1 MAAEL
6 KKSEFRD
13 PIYGFIDVWEHEKLI
28 IATPEFQRLRRIH
41 QLGLESY
48 VYHGA
53 EHSRFGHCIGVM
65 YLAGE
70 AVAKIFDK
78 NKDDPKLVEGGE
90 EKAEALKKV
99 LCYTARLAGLLHD
112 IGHAP
117 FSHPGEI
124 SLFDVDEKLKHL
136 KHEDYTIP
144 IIRSSAIASIIDRYE
159 DKTGVGSQDVIDV
172 LDKRGI
178 YSFPFVK
185 ELIDGY
191 FDVDK
196 MDYLL
201 RDSIYCGVEYGKYDL
216 RRLIDTLTLDKGRIT
231 GGYQLAIHKDGLH
244 TIEALILARY
254 FMFTQ
259 VYFHKIRRAYDII
272 LTDFIGDC
280 LEEEYGNRTYP
291 KPDNLI
297 EYLKWDDNLILTK
310 ANEHANEDD
319 KNLAWRIINRH
330 HYEVVYESYP
340 HPGALESR
348 RIVSLIAACQEK
360 FEGVRFWL
368 DRAIGH
374 PEMFKKQDLPIM
386 DDLGQLES
394 LANQSAA
401 LRGLEE
407 IDYHRVYADV
417 KEDQDVCQEVKGFC
431 KNFMS
436 K

>member
-1 MAAEL
+1 MVAEL

-13 PIYGFIDVWEHEKLI
+13 PIHGFIDVWEHEKLI

-65 YLAGE
+65 HLAGE
-70 AVAKIFDK
+70 AVARIFDK
-78 NKDDPKLVEGGE
+78 NKDDPRLVGGE
-90 EKAEALKKV
+90 EKETEALKEV
-99 LCYTARLAGLLHD
+99 LFYTARLAGLLHD

-117 FSHPGEI
+117 FSHPGEA
-124 SLFDVDEKLKHL
+124 SLFEKDL

-144 IIRSSAIASIIDRYE
+144 IIKGSTIASIIDGYR

-172 LDKRGI
+172 LDKSGI
-178 YSFPFVK
+178 YKFPFVK
-185 ELIDGY
+185 ELINGY

-216 RRLIDTLTLDKGRIT
+216 RRLIDTLTLDKGIIT
-231 GGYQLAIHKDGLH
+231 GSYQLAIHKDGLH
-244 TIEALILARY
+244 AMEALILARY

-259 VYFHKIRRAYDII
+259 VYYHKIRRAYDII

-310 ANEHANEDD
+310 ASEHANEAV

-330 HYEVVYESYP
+330 HYKLVYESYP
-340 HPGALESR
+340 HIGALESKK
-348 RIVSLIAACQEK
+348 IANLIEECRQK
-360 FEGVRFWL
+360 FKEVHFWF
-368 DRAIGH
+368 DPAVGH
-374 PEMFKKQDLPIM
+374 PEMFKREDLPVM
-386 DDLGQLES
+386 DDYGNLRS
-394 LANQSAA
+394 LAGQSAA
-401 LRGLEE
+401 LGGLLE
-407 IDYHRVYADV
+407 INYHRIYADV
-417 KEDQDVCQEVKGFC
+417 KEDQALCKKVEDFC
-431 KNFMS
+431 ENFMN

>member
-1 MAAEL
+1 MVAEL
-6 KKSEFRD
+6 EKSEFRD
-13 PIYGFIDVWEHEKLI
+13 PIHGFIDVWEHEKLI
-28 IATPEFQRLRRIH
+28 IATPEFQRLRRIR

-78 NKDDPKLVEGGE
+78 NKDDPKFVKGGG
-90 EKAEALKKV
+90 KKKEALRRV
-99 LCYTARLAGLLHD
+99 LYYTARLAGLLHD

-117 FSHPGEI
+117 FSHPGEDR
-124 SLFDVDEKLKHL
+124 LFKRKIR
-136 KHEDYTIP
+136 HEDYTIP
-144 IIRSSAIASIIDRYE
+144 IIKGSTIGSIIDEYKDR
-159 DKTGVGSQDVIDV
+159 TGAGSQDVIDV
-172 LDKRGI
+172 LDKHGI
-178 YSFPFVK
+178 YGFPFVK
-185 ELIDGY
+185 QLITSD

-201 RDSIYCGVEYGKYDL
+201 RDSMYCGVEYGKYDL
-216 RRLIDTLTLDKGRIT
+216 RRLIDTLTLDKGLIT
-231 GGYQLAIHKDGLH
+231 GSYQLAIHKDGLH
-244 TIEALILARY
+244 TMEALILARY

-259 VYFHKIRRAYDII
+259 VYFHKVRRAFDII

-280 LEEEYGNRTYP
+280 LEKEYGNRTYP

-310 ANEHANEDD
+310 AREQANEAAR
-319 KNLAWRIINRH
+319 NLAWRIINRH
-330 HYEVVYESYP
+330 HYELVYESYP
-340 HPGALESR
+340 HLGALESKR
-348 RIVSLIAACQEK
+348 AANLIVACQKEFK
-360 FEGVRFWL
+360 GVHFWL
-368 DRAIGH
+368 DRAVGH
-374 PEMFKKQDLPIM
+374 PEMFKKEDLPIM
-386 DDLGQLES
+386 DDLGHLES
-394 LANQSAA
+394 LVNQSVA

-417 KEDQDVCQEVKGFC
+417 KEDQAVCQKVNDFC

>member
-1 MAAEL
+1 MVAEL
-6 KKSEFRD
+6 NKSEFRD
-13 PIYGFIDVWEHEKLI
+13 PIHGFIDVWEHEKLI

-65 YLAGE
+65 HLAGE

-78 NKDDPKLVEGGE
+78 NKDDPKFVKVRGK
-90 EKAEALKKV
+90 EKEALRKV
-99 LCYTARLAGLLHD
+99 LYYIARLAGLLHD

-117 FSHPGEI
+117 FSHPGEDR
-124 SLFDVDEKLKHL
+124 LFKRKIR
-136 KHEDYTIP
+136 HEDYTIP
-144 IIRSSAIASIIDRYE
+144 IIKSSTIASIIDEYK

-172 LDKRGI
+172 LDKHGI
-178 YSFPFVK
+178 YGFPFVK
-185 ELIDGY
+185 QLIASD

-201 RDSIYCGVEYGKYDL
+201 RDSMYCGVEYGKYDL
-216 RRLIDTLTLDKGRIT
+216 RRLIDTLTLDKGLIT
-231 GGYQLAIHKDGLH
+231 GSYQLAIHKDGLH
-244 TIEALILARY
+244 TVEALILARY

-280 LEEEYGNRTYP
+280 LKEEYGKRTYP
-291 KPDNLI
+291 EPDEVT

-310 ANEHANEDD
+310 AKECANEAN
-319 KNLAWRIINRH
+319 KNLAWRIIDRH
-330 HYEVVYESYP
+330 HYEVVHETYP
-340 HPGALESR
+340 HPNPLESR
-348 RIVSLIAACQEK
+348 KVDSLIKACRKK
-360 FEGVRFWL
+360 FKGTHFWL
-368 DRAIGH
+368 DPAVGH
-374 PEMFKKQDLPIM
+374 PEMFRRQDLPIM
-386 DDLGQLES
+386 DSTGRQES
-394 LANQSAA
+394 LINQSVA

-407 IDYHRVYADV
+407 INYRRVYADV
-417 KEDQDVCQEVKGFC
+417 KEDQVLCQRVNDFC
-431 KNFMS
+431 EDFMS